1 MHDVVR
7 GGWWRENN
15 SVDTVAVDTQANIT
29 ACCMCAHM
37 RRTHVC
43 MHGNGMPACTACAAT
58 APGAWFEHCPLH
70 DREDD
75 IVENALESKNLKEG
89 SVQLVVKSK
98 SAH

>member
-1 MHDVVR
+1 MVA
-7 GGWWRENN
+7 WNN
-15 SVDTVAVDTQANIT
+15 SVDTVAVDTQAT
-29 ACCMCAHM
+29 TSLHVACVHTCC
-37 RRTHVC
+37 VC
-43 MHGNGMPACTACAAT
+43 MGMVCTACAAT